1 MRASSW
7 VPSASDTFQVSF
19 NALINGY
26 ARQSD
31 AEQAVSRLQ
40 ELHLADMLSIK
51 ADMCVSI

>member
-1 MRASSW
+1 M
-7 VPSASDTFQVSF
+7 PSASDTFQVSF

-40 ELHLADMLSIK
+40 ELHGLADMLSIK